1 MKSSGTI
8 VNCIKRIQ
16 VTEKGTAMAEK
27 GKQAKYLLRV
37 DPRANKLEI
46 KQAAEKFFNVKVVKV
61 NTMNYLGKKKRLRT
75 LHYGKKPD
83 WKRAIVTL
91 KEGSKIEMA

>member
-1 MKSSGTI
+1 M
-8 VNCIKRIQ
+8 NCIKRIQ